1 MQASSIIF
9 FCVLPTESF
18 YKMAHPVAPRSTG
31 GKCPFRAV
39 LQTQSLHSSPLA
51 STSTSPPAPIF
62 SKEECKE
69 VTSSSGGECK
79 CVTDGLRPKGLLEQ
93 FYIDVDAFSPFPT
106 HATPIFF
113 TKPLQ
118 IIFILA
124 CIQQTIF
131 AKWIK
136 KSVHSTKLCYCCRT
150 TKVKL
155 IHPLCRNSYLLQLL
169 ICADVSLKLLLA
181 CT

>member
-62 SKEECKE
+62 SKEEGKK

-124 CIQQTIF
+124 CIQETIF

-136 KSVHSTKLCYCCRT
+136 K
-150 TKVKL
+150 
-155 IHPLCRNSYLLQLL
+155 
-169 ICADVSLKLLLA
+169 CAQHKTMLLL
-181 CT
+181 